1 MKISEIYPPLR
12 VSYYKMDGFRY
23 FFLLIEKT
31 VLAIQAPADTEISVD
46 NPDMVGLKD
55 GSSISE

>member
-1 MKISEIYPPLR
+1 
-12 VSYYKMDGFRY
+12 MDFDI